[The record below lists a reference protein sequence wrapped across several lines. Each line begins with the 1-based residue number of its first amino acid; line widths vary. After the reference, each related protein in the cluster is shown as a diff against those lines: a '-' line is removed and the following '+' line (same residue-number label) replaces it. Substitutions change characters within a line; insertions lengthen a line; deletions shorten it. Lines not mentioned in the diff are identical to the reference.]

1 MFRSHRILRHAALV
15 WLACAAA
22 WLGLGCDNDAKA
34 PPSPCNPLGLNHCLT
49 PWPSA
54 YFEVADAT
62 TVTGKRVALTAA
74 VLPSNVAGEATDPTP
89 WNAADGFSAA
99 APMVMSFPAGVSVDN
114 LVGHHDMDASVDDA
128 SPTLLLD
135 LTTGQRV
142 LHFAEVDVQAP
153 TVAERALLIRPARR
167 LTPGHHYVV
176 ALRRTLRDAAGEEL
190 ARPAAFAA
198 MLAGDGGTLTPG
210 YAAQLRTAIDAIVAD
225 GTAEDDLLLVWDFTT
240 ASDDF
245 VRGDALSARDQAV
258 AALAATPQTF
268 EISETFTAEAPIEF
282 IADGWFDAPL
292 FLTNDGDFDVETVLA
307 RAADGTPAYGGMY
320 RVPFTVVV
328 PMCAKTAKAPVGMLV
343 FGHGLMGLASEARTG
358 TLRDTAAA
366 LCMVMIA
373 TDFRGMSTRDI
384 SSVALTLNNIGRG
397 SAVFE
402 VLTQGI
408 VNNIALSHIARTV
421 WPEALFAYDHDDN
434 SKTPDVSYVDPT
446 KVYYYGLSQ
455 GHIFGTTIVA
465 YDPFI
470 TRAVLGVGG
479 GNYSTL
485 LERSTD
491 WPGYRDIMVGAY
503 PNALDRTLIINLLQQ
518 RWDRTE
524 TAGVAS
530 DAIAGTSFG
539 NEPKQFL
546 LQMALGDDQVPNL
559 GTEWQARTM
568 DMPVLLPS
576 MKQPWGLTTLND
588 GDGAG
593 ASALAIYDIG
603 SPPPPYTNVPAPDTG
618 AHYATRGQ
626 PAAWRQMVEFFATG
640 VVANHCDGPCL
651 CAIDRCE

>member
-1 MFRSHRILRHAALV
+1 MLPSPLFGKRAILT
-15 WLACAAA
+15 WLACASS
-22 WLGLGCDNDAKA
+22 LGMGCGSDNSA
-34 PPSPCNPLGLNHCLT
+34 PPSPCNPLGVNHCLT

-62 TVTGKRVALTAA
+62 TATGKRVALTAA
-74 VLPSNVAGEATDPTP
+74 VLPVNVAGDATDPAP

-99 APMVMSFPAGVSVDN
+99 APMVMSFPTGVGTGN
-114 LVGHHDMDASVDDA
+114 LVGHDDMDASVEDA

-135 LTTGQRV
+135 LTTGERV
-142 LHFAEVDVQAP
+142 LHFAEVDAQAP
-153 TVAERALLIRPARR
+153 TAGERALMIRPARR

-176 ALRRTLRDAAGEEL
+176 ALRRTLRDADGAPL

-198 MLAGDGGTLTPG
+198 ALAGDDGALPPA
-210 YAAQLRTAIDAIVAD
+210 YATQLRAAIDAVVAD
-225 GTAEDDLLLVWDFTT
+225 GTAQDDLLLVWDFTT
-240 ASDDF
+240 ASDEF
-245 VRGDALSARDQAV
+245 VHADALSARDQAV

-268 EISETFTAEAPIEF
+268 EISETLTPQAPIDY

-307 RAADGTPAYGGMY
+307 RGPDGAPAYGGMY

-328 PMCAKTAKAPVGMLV
+328 PTCAKTAKAPVGMLV

-384 SSVALTLNNIGRG
+384 ASVALTLNNIGRG

-408 VNNIALSHIARTV
+408 VNNIALTHIARTV
-421 WPEALFAYDHDDN
+421 WPEALFAHDHDAN
-434 SKTPDVSYVDPT
+434 SKTPDVPYVDPS

-455 GHIFGTTIVA
+455 GHIFGTSVVA

-491 WPGYRDIMVGAY
+491 WPAYRDIMVGAY
-503 PNALDRTLIINLLQQ
+503 PSALDRTLIINLLQQ

-530 DAIAGTSFG
+530 EAMAGTAFG
-539 NEPKQFL
+539 NGPKQFL
-546 LQMALGDDQVPNL
+546 LHMALGDDQVPNL

-568 DMPVLLPS
+568 DIPVLLPS
-576 MKQPWGLTTLND
+576 PKQPWGLATLAD

-593 ASALAIYDIG
+593 ASALAIYDNG
-603 SPPPPYTNVPAPDTG
+603 APPPPFTNIPAPDTG

-626 PAAWRQMVEFFATG
+626 PAAWRQMAEFFATG
-640 VVANHCDGPCL
+640 VVANQCDGACL
-651 CAIDRCE
+651 CATDACQ